1 VKFRN
6 VQIEDLDSL
15 NKVIDQVSRERQYLA
30 TTIGFPL
37 DDHQKFLMYILE
49 NNIPQIVA
57 IERNVIVGW
66 CDIIPRQHEGFSHV
80 GYLGMGVLKK
90 FRGNGI
96 GGQLLSACLEQARCY
111 GFEKVEIEVFSDN
124 LPAISMYQ
132 KSGFTKEG
140 LRVKSR
146 KLDGGYQNVLLL
158 GLQLTN
164 YNA

>member
-1 VKFRN
+1 
-6 VQIEDLDSL
+6 
-15 NKVIDQVSRERQYLA
+15 
-30 TTIGFPL
+30 L
-37 DDHQKFLMYILE
+37 DDYKKFLTYILE
-49 NNIPQIVA
+49 NSISQIVA

-66 CDIIPRQHEGFSHV
+66 CDIIPKPHEGFSHV
-80 GYLGMGVLKK
+80 GYSGVGVLKK

-96 GGQLLSACLEQARCY
+96 GDQLLSACLEQARYY

-124 LPAISMYQ
+124 IPAVSMYQ